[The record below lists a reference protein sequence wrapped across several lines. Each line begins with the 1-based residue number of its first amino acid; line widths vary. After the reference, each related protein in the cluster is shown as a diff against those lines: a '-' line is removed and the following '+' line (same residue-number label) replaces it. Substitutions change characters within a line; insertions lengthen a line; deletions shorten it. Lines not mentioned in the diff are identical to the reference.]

1 MTTIKWR
8 EVTPMHEKNS
18 GGSRRGYV
26 ADAAR
31 IIGISES
38 KTRRA
43 VDAGLIVSE
52 RLADGTRIVDLDDAR
67 RFAAELER
75 RARR

>member
-1 MTTIKWR
+1 
-8 EVTPMHEKNS
+8 MHEKNS

-43 VDAGLIVSE
+43 VDSGLIAAE
-52 RLADGTRIVDLDDAR
+52 RLADGTRIVDLEDAR
-67 RFAAELER
+67 RFAAERAAQR
-75 RARR
+75 RRRRG

>member
-1 MTTIKWR
+1 
-8 EVTPMHEKNS
+8 MHEKNS
-18 GGSRRGYV
+18 GGARRGYV

-52 RLADGTRIVDLDDAR
+52 RLADGTRIVDLEDAR
-67 RFAAELER
+67 RFAAERAAQR
-75 RARR
+75 RGRRR

>member
-1 MTTIKWR
+1 MQQKDL
-8 EVTPMHEKNS
+8 
-18 GGSRRGYV
+18 GGARRGYV

-43 VDAGLIVSE
+43 VDAGLIAAE
-52 RLADGTRIVDLDDAR
+52 RLADGTRVVDLESAR
-67 RFAAELER
+67 RFAAERAAQR
-75 RARR
+75 RGRRR